1 MHWRGPLFILACVGT
16 AAGIGYALSQVP
28 DDGGSRSPAAVT
40 APSKATPRTQAISQA
55 APAQPSTPKPPKDD
69 GPIRF
74 MLAQVADQYEA
85 ASRYPAYSVP
95 ISPDQAKA
103 YAGNQYTAVTLPLAD
118 DGRFTVNLEKYRF
131 TRGETIL
138 VVASL
143 EGPMVVGQRV
153 EASLEP
159 TGEQSG
165 AQASTTLTRTPEGI
179 YQGELD
185 SDREPG
191 EYRLIV
197 SARVDGQT
205 VRHVST
211 LSIEPHLGDFSGV
224 GTTRIENNNLVIPV
238 EFEPDDAGFY
248 ALSANLYVNGQPV
261 AHLSHEQRLDG
272 SKADIELRAH
282 GSVMAGRSGKLQLR
296 GLQIRRLPARP
307 GDRTDYAF
315 GPEDGFDVDAS
326 GLDQLEDI
334 PARDPESEQRAA
346 ILRKM
351 ATGA

>member
-1 MHWRGPLFILACVGT
+1 MHWRGPLFILACVGA
-16 AAGIGYALSQVP
+16 AAGLGYALSQLP
-28 DDGGSRSPAAVT
+28 DEGGRRPLAAVNAE
-40 APSKATPRTQAISQA
+40 APSQPPAPVAGTP
-55 APAQPSTPKPPKDD
+55 APAQPPAPKPAPDEN
-69 GPIRF
+69 PIRF
-74 MLAQVADQYEA
+74 MLAQVADQYEE

-95 ISPDQAKA
+95 ISPGQAKA
-103 YAGNQYTAVTLPLAD
+103 YAGNTYHAVTLPLAD

-138 VVASL
+138 VVANL
-143 EGPMVVGQRV
+143 AGPMVVGQRV
-153 EASLEP
+153 EARLESP
-159 TGEQSG
+159 GEGQGSQPG
-165 AQASTTLTRTPEGI
+165 TALSRTQDGF

-185 SDREPG
+185 SNREPG

-211 LSIEPHLGDFSGV
+211 LSIEPHLGDFAGV
-224 GTTRIENNNLVIPV
+224 GSTRIENNNLVIPV
-238 EFEPDDAGFY
+238 GFEPDEAGFY
-248 ALSANLYVNGQPV
+248 ALGANLYVNGQPV

-272 SKADIELRAH
+272 STANIELWAH
-282 GSVMAGRSGKLQLR
+282 GSVMAGHTGKLQLK

-307 GDRTDYAF
+307 GDRTDYGF
-315 GPEDGFDVDAS
+315 GPEDGFEVDAS
-326 GLDQLEDI
+326 GLDRLEDV
-334 PARDPESEQRAA
+334 PAREPESEQRAA